1 MERETE
7 PCAFGGGH
15 LPEQCCS
22 RVTKEAILR
31 KNTGRRRRL
40 LGVAASVISIAVLAT
55 GCSYLGG
62 DSGGASD
69 SKLLRIFVHSNGPTD
84 AGFKKINALF
94 EKQNPGV
101 KVEMTTAVGADFA
114 TTRNTRMT
122 AKDVDITEGSEQGG
136 TSMLPSWVKDQ
147 KPTSWVR
154 GLQAGNWVDLSDEK
168 FLSNFSSGILEKYAY
183 EGKQYAVP
191 TGTSHLSGVFYNKVM
206 FTKYNLAVP
215 TTWGELETVMETLK
229 TNGENPF
236 IIGGKDSWPASLP
249 IAGLVQ
255 SIYPDP
261 VALDKGLWEGTA
273 TLSDPK
279 AVELMDKLKTIYAN
293 TAPNWAGMDYS
304 SIPSRFVKGEGA
316 MLPDGGWEI
325 PAIQTA
331 DPAFEFGYFP
341 MPGSDKAADNKYI
354 ASKLEFSLSIPSS
367 SKNQDLAKKWLALY
381 SEPKV
386 YADFIAASGFGPA
399 QPNLTLPDALA
410 SIQQY
415 LPPSGFTPGWDQVF
429 HPNTKSGP
437 LALIPFAFSSVTPL
451 GTETDMTS
459 LSQKMDADWKAG
471 LK

>member
-1 MERETE
+1 M
-7 PCAFGGGH
+7 
-15 LPEQCCS
+15 
-22 RVTKEAILR
+22 
-31 KNTGRRRRL
+31 
-40 LGVAASVISIAVLAT
+40 
-55 GCSYLGG
+55 
-62 DSGGASD
+62 
-69 SKLLRIFVHSNGPTD
+69 LRIFVHSNGPTD

-136 TSMLPSWVKDQ
+136 TSQLPAWAKDQ
-147 KPTSWVR
+147 KPTAWVQ
-154 GLQAGNWVDLSDEK
+154 GLQAGNWVDLTDQS
-168 FLSNFSSGILEKYAY
+168 FLKNFSSGILKKY
-183 EGKQYAVP
+183 EFKGKQYAVP
-191 TGTSHLSGVFYNKVM
+191 TGTSHLSGVFYNKAL
-206 FTKYNLAVP
+206 FAKYNLAVP
-215 TTWGELETVMETLK
+215 TTWGKLETVMKTLK
-229 TNGENPF
+229 ANGVAPF

-261 VALDKGLWEGTA
+261 VALDKGLWEGKVSLT
-273 TLSDPK
+273 DPK
-279 AVELMDKLKTIYAN
+279 AVEVMDKLKTIYAN
-293 TAPNWAGMDYS
+293 TASNWAGMDYA

-331 DPAFEFGYFP
+331 DPKFEFGYFP
-341 MPGSDKAADNKYI
+341 MPGSDNAANNKYI

-381 SEPKV
+381 SDPKV
-386 YADFIAASGFGPA
+386 YADFIGGSGFGPA
-399 QPNLTLPDALA
+399 QPDLKLPAVL
-410 SIQQY
+410 SEIQQY

-429 HPNTKSGP
+429 HPNTKAGP
-437 LALIPFAFSSVTPL
+437 LAMIPFAFSSVAPL
-451 GTETDMTS
+451 GTETDMAG
-459 LSQKMDADWKAG
+459 LAQKMDVDWKAG